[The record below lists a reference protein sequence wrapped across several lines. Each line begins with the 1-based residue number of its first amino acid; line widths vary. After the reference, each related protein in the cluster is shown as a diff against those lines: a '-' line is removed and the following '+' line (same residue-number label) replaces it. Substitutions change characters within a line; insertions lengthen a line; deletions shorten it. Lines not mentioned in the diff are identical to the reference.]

1 MIGKKLLSF
10 QEKIYL
16 ADHGIREALY
26 GSNQRDINQ
35 TLENIV
41 YMELLRR
48 GYEVTVG
55 KSAQAEVDF
64 SAKKGNEKLYVQV
77 AYLLA
82 GDDTIEREFSAL
94 ERIPDNYPKYV
105 VTMDEVDRSRN
116 GIRHM
121 NIRRFLLSI
130 E

>member
-1 MIGKKLLSF
+1 M
-10 QEKIYL
+10 
-16 ADHGIREALY
+16 
-26 GSNQRDINQ
+26 
-35 TLENIV
+35 
-41 YMELLRR
+41 
-48 GYEVTVG
+48 TVG